1 MSLSW
6 VAVVLTI
13 TGLVVWFEGSRQE
26 LGFLVFLVGGSMW
39 LLAQE
44 IGTVKRN
51 LKNHIEEKKSD
62 KNKAD
67 FP

>member
-26 LGFLVFLVGGSMW
+26 LGLLVFLVGGSMW
-39 LLAQE
+39 LHAQE

-62 KNKAD
+62 KN
-67 FP
+67 

>member
-1 MSLSW
+1 M
-6 VAVVLTI
+6 LTI

-44 IGTVKRN
+44 ILKVKKD
-51 LKNHIEEKKSD
+51 LKSHVEEKK
-62 KNKAD
+62 
-67 FP
+67 PGHH

>member
-62 KNKAD
+62 KN
-67 FP
+67 